1 MRVGQRGK
9 FKGHEYYEGCL
20 EGGELFTVTELIEY
34 FKEENNWLF
43 RVKLDS
49 GDEEILLSDQVEWLT
64 EEDDLK
70 TLQLLIVKYPDKME
84 GMQEEYIDELKSAL
98 KWMMDSYKATLGSKP
113 VRNVDEIFAHAK
125 HLLTR

>member
-1 MRVGQRGK
+1 MRIGQRGK

-20 EGGELFTVTELIEY
+20 EGGELFAITELIEY
-34 FKEENNWLF
+34 FEEENNWLF

-70 TLQLLIVKYPDKME
+70 TLQLLIAKYPDKV
-84 GMQEEYIDELKSAL
+84 EYINELKDAL
-98 KWMMDSYKATLGSKP
+98 KWMMDSYKKTLHDKS
-113 VRNVDEIFAHAK
+113 VRNVDEIFAYANY
-125 HLLTR
+125 LLTK